1 MKINFDLNLSLG
13 AGLIGIF
20 LVAALISL
28 VYTPYSPTRQD
39 IGAQLTPA
47 TLSHP
52 LGTDFLGRDTLS
64 RLMVGARHTL
74 TVAVLAVLLG
84 ATVGT
89 GLGMLA
95 GWFSG
100 IPDEIVMRTVDFI
113 MGFPILLFAILIA
126 AVFGPG
132 MRNSLIAIGLAN
144 VPVFARLTRGN
155 LLSLKEREFVVSA
168 RACGAGTGR
177 ILVVHLFPNLL
188 SPLVI
193 QVTLSLGTAIL
204 ADAGLSYLGLG
215 IQPPHPSWG
224 RMVYEA
230 RSFLALDPWLAV
242 YPGLAIAFTIL
253 GFNLLGDG
261 LRDRLDPRRVRRTRK
276 VRSRLLNRPDKGKI
290 R

>member
-1 MKINFDLNLSLG
+1 MRARANLNLVFG
-13 AGLIGIF
+13 GGIIGLF
-20 LVAALISL
+20 LLAALVSL
-28 VYTPYSPTRQD
+28 VYTPYPPNRQD
-39 IGAQLTPA
+39 IGIRLAPA
-47 TLSHP
+47 TLAHP
-52 LGTDFLGRDTLS
+52 LGTDYLGRDTLS
-64 RLMVGARHTL
+64 RILAGTRYTL
-74 TVAVLAVLLG
+74 TVAVFAVLIG

-89 GLGMLA
+89 GLGMFA

-100 IPDEIVMRTVDFI
+100 ILDEIVMRTVDFI

-144 VPVFARLTRGN
+144 VPVFARLVRGN
-155 LLSLKEREFVVSA
+155 LLTLKEREFVVSA
-168 RACGAGTGR
+168 RACGAGSAR
-177 ILVVHLFPNLL
+177 ILFVHLLPNLS
-188 SPLVI
+188 SPLLI
-193 QVTLSLGTAIL
+193 QATLSLGTAIL

-215 IQPPHPSWG
+215 IQPPAPSWG

-230 RSFLALDPWLAV
+230 RSFLTLDPWLAV

-276 VRSRLLNRPDKGKI
+276 ARSR
-290 R
+290 

>member
-1 MKINFDLNLSLG
+1 MKAHTDLNLLAG
-13 AGLIGIF
+13 GGLIGLF
-20 LVAALISL
+20 LIMALISL
-28 VYTPYSPTRQD
+28 VYTPYPPTRQD
-39 IGAQLTPA
+39 IGAQLAPA
-47 TLSHP
+47 TIAHP
-52 LGTDFLGRDTLS
+52 LGTDSFGRDTLS

-74 TVAVLAVLLG
+74 TVAVFAVAIGALL
-84 ATVGT
+84 GT
-89 GLGMLA
+89 GLGMIA

-100 IPDEIVMRTVDFI
+100 FIDDAVMRTVDFI

-144 VPVFARLTRGN
+144 IPVFARLVRGN
-155 LLSLKEREFVVSA
+155 LLGLKEREFVVSA
-168 RACGAGTGR
+168 RACGAGGRR
-177 ILVVHLFPNLL
+177 ILLVHLLPNLL

-224 RMVYEA
+224 RMVYA
-230 RSFLALDPWLAV
+230 AQSFLSLDPWLAV
-242 YPGLAIAFTIL
+242 YPGIAIALTIL

-261 LRDRLDPRRVRRTRK
+261 LRDRLDPRRIRKTRK
-276 VRSRLLNRPDKGKI
+276 ARSR
-290 R
+290 

>member
-1 MKINFDLNLSLG
+1 MRINADLNLILG
-13 AGLIGIF
+13 GGIIALF
-20 LVAALISL
+20 LLAALASL
-28 VYTPYSPTRQD
+28 IYTPYPPNHQD
-39 IGAQLTPA
+39 IAIRLAPA

-52 LGTDFLGRDTLS
+52 LGTDYLGRDTLS
-64 RLMVGARHTL
+64 RLMEGARHTL
-74 TVAVLAVLLG
+74 TVAVFAVLIG

-89 GLGMLA
+89 GLGMIA

-100 IPDEIVMRTVDFI
+100 IPDELVMRTVDFI

-144 VPVFARLTRGN
+144 VPVFARLVRGN
-155 LLSLKEREFVVSA
+155 LLTLKEREFVISA
-168 RACGAGTGR
+168 RACGAGNTR
-177 ILVVHLFPNLL
+177 ILLVHLLPNLL
-188 SPLVI
+188 SPLLI
-193 QVTLSLGTAIL
+193 QGTISLGTAIL

-230 RSFLALDPWLAV
+230 RSFLTLDPWLAV
-242 YPGLAIAFTIL
+242 YPGLAIALTIL

-261 LRDRLDPRRVRRTRK
+261 LRDRLDPHRATRTRK
-276 VRSRLLNRPDKGKI
+276 ARSR
-290 R
+290 

>member
-1 MKINFDLNLSLG
+1 MKVHTDLNLLAGS
-13 AGLIGIF
+13 GLIGLF
-20 LVAALISL
+20 LVMALISL
-28 VYTPYSPTRQD
+28 VYTPYPPTRQD
-39 IGAQLTPA
+39 IGAQLAPA
-47 TLSHP
+47 TIAHP
-52 LGTDFLGRDTLS
+52 LGTDSFGRDTLS

-74 TVAVLAVLLG
+74 TVAVFAVAIG
-84 ATVGT
+84 ALMGT
-89 GLGMLA
+89 GLGMIA

-100 IPDEIVMRTVDFI
+100 FIDEAVMRTVDFI

-144 VPVFARLTRGN
+144 IPVFARLVRGN
-155 LLSLKEREFVVSA
+155 LLGLKEREFVVSA
-168 RACGAGTGR
+168 RACGAGGGR
-177 ILVVHLFPNLL
+177 ILLVHLLPNLL

-224 RMVYEA
+224 RMVYA
-230 RSFLALDPWLAV
+230 AQSFLTLDPWLAV
-242 YPGLAIAFTIL
+242 YPGLAIALTIL

-261 LRDRLDPRRVRRTRK
+261 LRDRLDPRRIKKTRK
-276 VRSRLLNRPDKGKI
+276 AKSR
-290 R
+290 